1 ALVFPVRFVAEG
13 QSVQTTS
20 RDLDEESVF
29 VRCVEPPEVGDRVVL
44 RLYLPGISAGG
55 SIEARVEG
63 GASEGVRAR
72 SQHVCE
78 TAEGHLKAALA
89 GGGPAAF
96 APVEPWAHEGENRRL
111 LPRYLD
117 RFRVTLA
124 VGQHKAQREALNL
137 SGSGLFIESD
147 TPPDIDQIVQV
158 ILELPDGKPPAEA
171 QAIVLHRVLP
181 GAGGTP
187 GAGVRFVASD
197 DEFRARLDTYL
208 EKLRKRCPA
217 SGLRQS
223 ISLPARVFTT
233 ARRAARSRSSGRHS
247 PRWERRRSAKR

>member
-1 ALVFPVRFVAEG
+1 MRKALVFPVRFVAEG

-44 RLYLPGISAGG
+44 RLYLPGIAAGD
-55 SIEARVEG
+55 SIDAQVDEA
-63 GASEGVRAR
+63 ASDGFRAQFIDL
-72 SQHVCE
+72 SDE
-78 TAEGHLKAALA
+78 TREHLKAALE
-89 GGGPAAF
+89 GGSRTGF

-124 VGQHKAQREALNL
+124 VGQHKAQRESLNL
-137 SGSGLFIESD
+137 SASGLFIESD
-147 TPPDIDQIVQV
+147 TPPDIDSIVQV

-181 GAGGTP
+181 GAGTP
-187 GAGVRFVASD
+187 GAGVQFIAAT
-197 DEFRARLDTYL
+197 DEFRARLDAYL
-208 EKLRKRCPA
+208 EMLRKR
-217 SGLRQS
+217 
-223 ISLPARVFTT
+223 
-233 ARRAARSRSSGRHS
+233 
-247 PRWERRRSAKR
+247 